1 MLELWGL
8 KLTVKGE
15 EGSASSIQ
23 GFGLQQRVETRPT
36 QYGCR
41 TECHAVSVCV
51 QILGLSGAHGRA
63 RGRESA
69 DGEGW
74 RISKGFW

>member
-8 KLTVKGE
+8 KLKVKGE

-23 GFGLQQRVETRPT
+23 GLGLKQRVETRPT

-41 TECHAVSVCV
+41 TECYAVSVRV
-51 QILGLSGAHGRA
+51 LNSLIDLHLDPVDLLGS
-63 RGRESA
+63 
-69 DGEGW
+69 
-74 RISKGFW
+74 